1 MTIEDPT
8 ITALV
13 SYHLSSGEAL
23 MGLILLASTI
33 LLEML
38 NSIII
43 PQDNSYISSKVT
55 RTPERAFEDV
65 IESSGNLNYVYI
77 EHKGQ
82 RLRVHYVDQ
91 GDHNGKVEIV

>member
-38 NSIII
+38 NSII
-43 PQDNSYISSKVT
+43 PQDNNYISSKVT
-55 RTPERAFEDV
+55 RTLEKAFEDV

-77 EHKGQ
+77 EHRGQ

-91 GDHNGKVEIV
+91 GNRNGKVEIV

>member
-38 NSIII
+38 NSII
-43 PQDNSYISSKVT
+43 PQDKSYISSKVT
-55 RTPERAFEDV
+55 RTLEKAFEDV